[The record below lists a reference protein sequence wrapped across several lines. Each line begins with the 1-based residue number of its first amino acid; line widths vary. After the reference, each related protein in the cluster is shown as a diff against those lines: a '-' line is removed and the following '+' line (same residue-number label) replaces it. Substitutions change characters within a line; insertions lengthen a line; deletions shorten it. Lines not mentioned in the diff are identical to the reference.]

1 MSSELKTFLA
11 ELRFAG
17 YQVRTGKAGSTTQ
30 YIVSPRAASV
40 GKVAFWLHDKEWVVA
55 SRLTLTKGLHK
66 DVYDSFEDAAERIG
80 EVMRDE

>member
-17 YQVRTGKAGSTTQ
+17 YQVRTGKAGSITQ
-30 YIVSPRAASV
+30 YIVSPRPASI
-40 GKVAFWLHDKEWVVA
+40 GKVAFWWDDKEWVVA
-55 SRLTLTKGLHK
+55 SRLTERLHK

-80 EVMRDE
+80 EVMRDG